1 MWCYTTD
8 PKKEWDKCD
17 PITSE
22 KNEEA
27 YVVYPGLEEKLDEA
41 VTFLNDHDEKVC
53 SIVNTF
59 HEDRILMK

>member
-41 VTFLNDHDEKVC
+41 VTFLNDHD
-53 SIVNTF
+53 
-59 HEDRILMK
+59 